1 MELLQVWITAKTEIF
16 VRLTVFSTIKI
27 DLVYMQRKYEE
38 SKKVLYCKIFI
49 TEEVWVREKKM

>member
-38 SKKVLYCKIFI
+38 SKIVLYCKIFI
-49 TEEVWVREKKM
+49 TEEVWVGEEKM

>member
-49 TEEVWVREKKM
+49 TEEVWVGEKKM

>member
-49 TEEVWVREKKM
+49 TEEVWVGEEKM